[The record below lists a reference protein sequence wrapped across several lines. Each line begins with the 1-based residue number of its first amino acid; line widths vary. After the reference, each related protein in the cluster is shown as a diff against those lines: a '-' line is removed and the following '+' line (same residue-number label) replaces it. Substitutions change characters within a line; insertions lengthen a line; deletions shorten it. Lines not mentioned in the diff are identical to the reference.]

1 MESSPDRGS
10 CMPGRPGTEIQ
21 TTGRGS
27 RSSTRHG
34 RRHWCP
40 EPEVNPAWI
49 LGSSGVVSAIRRAI
63 RQTWESAVSAR
74 EGHEQEI
81 GAANATANPARRTS
95 GGPFCHGPSQRCAV
109 RSWQR
114 ARLRRCTE
122 NHLATGRAPGCV
134 RIVRRCLHRRGLHE
148 LGHRPGVHS
157 RDERQRVQGLHQLAT
172 SDRDAARRGGVQL
185 QVFRLRRRKRGSR
198 HQHLSALGQ
207 GRASPLHTPARGG
220 RSNRAFIRPILCPVT
235 AAALPPAFLIADTAE
250 TLVRIGQRA
259 AARGWVPATSGNFS
273 VKDGESIY
281 VTMSG
286 RDKGS
291 LTTDDVAAVHAGL
304 PLPTGLSAEAP
315 LHLARYAA
323 DPRIGAVFHIHSPA
337 AVAISYQHRSQEE
350 LLLQGWELQKA
361 FAGVR
366 SHEQTIVVPI
376 FPNSQQVSDLALAIE
391 SQLSRLTGRTFAPGY
406 LIAGHGLYAWGAS
419 AEDAWRHLEAF
430 DALFQTLLYFATSSA
445 QP

>member
-1 MESSPDRGS
+1 
-10 CMPGRPGTEIQ
+10 
-21 TTGRGS
+21 
-27 RSSTRHG
+27 
-34 RRHWCP
+34 
-40 EPEVNPAWI
+40 
-49 LGSSGVVSAIRRAI
+49 
-63 RQTWESAVSAR
+63 
-74 EGHEQEI
+74 
-81 GAANATANPARRTS
+81 
-95 GGPFCHGPSQRCAV
+95 
-109 RSWQR
+109 
-114 ARLRRCTE
+114 
-122 NHLATGRAPGCV
+122 
-134 RIVRRCLHRRGLHE
+134 
-148 LGHRPGVHS
+148 
-157 RDERQRVQGLHQLAT
+157 
-172 SDRDAARRGGVQL
+172 
-185 QVFRLRRRKRGSR
+185 
-198 HQHLSALGQ
+198 
-207 GRASPLHTPARGG
+207 
-220 RSNRAFIRPILCPVT
+220 VT